1 MDNINKEVNNLVNI
15 ANTIF
20 ELGLVIESLELSR
33 IALDFNQSSENAWN
47 LQFKCLVELG
57 RHKDMV
63 KALRTYSKL
72 CMLSLIVQDNLKEI
86 KSE

>member
-1 MDNINKEVNNLVNI
+1 MNNIKDVNNLI
-15 ANTIF
+15 EIGYTIF
-20 ELGLVIESLELSR
+20 ELGLVVESLKLSR

-57 RHKDMV
+57 KYKDMV

-72 CMLSLIVQDNLKEI
+72 CMLSLIVQDNIKEI